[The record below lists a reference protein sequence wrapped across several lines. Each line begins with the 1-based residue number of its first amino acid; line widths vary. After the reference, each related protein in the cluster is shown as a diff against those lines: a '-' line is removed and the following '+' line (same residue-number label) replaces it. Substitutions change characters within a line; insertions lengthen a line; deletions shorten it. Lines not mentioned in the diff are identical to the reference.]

1 MYQTGSFPLLE
12 SALTLYNHPDKM
24 IQSVVKNI
32 LLIMLK
38 LNSPQLIDYICSLP
52 TLTYFCFISCR
63 LKDTL
68 IALSKENNYENFK
81 FLQEEIVD
89 ELIFIQDILFL

>member
-38 LNSPQLIDYICSLP
+38 LNSPQLIGYICSLP
-52 TLTYFCFISCR
+52 SLTYFCFISCR

-68 IALSKENNYENFK
+68 ILISKENIIKILNFFK
-81 FLQEEIVD
+81 KKL
-89 ELIFIQDILFL
+89 LMN